1 MDLSEILHVCF
12 HLGGEFIRIGPNLQ
26 YVGGDEAM
34 SDIERDKLSLQEV
47 KGFLKDHIALKESMK
62 FYFLIPGQDLMS
74 GLIFLN
80 DDSKCMK
87 MAYYV
92 DVGAFAD
99 IYVEYHREEDSADS
113 SSGSDFEDEIV
124 CLSEYEPDV
133 VITAAEPAES
143 DTDVLITDQTG
154 VVREVMSNP
163 QKHRRSSAR
172 PQKHTVAAEHENVT
186 ELPNVSQAPLSQ
198 VLDPTQNTVAAAGHD
213 VASAE
218 HDVAAGHDVAAMQD
232 SASDSDSDFVYIP
245 HSDDSG
251 EDSEVVGLRR
261 HARKFKKRM
270 KDSKSWIG
278 TDAEG
283 SVPIEL
289 IANMEQQIAAEQD
302 DWKYDSSDEDYSYDE
317 DSDGEL
323 VKRKSKFIR
332 YNIDDYIL

>member
-1 MDLSEILHVCF
+1 MDPSEILHVCF
-12 HLGGEFIRIGPNLQ
+12 HLGGEFVRIGPNLQ

-47 KGFLKDHIALKESMK
+47 KGLLKDHIALKESMK
-62 FYFLIPGQDLMS
+62 FYFLIPGQDLVN

-87 MAYYV
+87 MADYV

-99 IYVEYHREEDSADS
+99 VYVEYHGEEDSADS

-143 DTDVLITDQTG
+143 DTDVLITDQTC
-154 VVREVMSNP
+154 VVREVMSRP

-172 PQKHTVAAEHENVT
+172 PQKHTVAAGHENMT

-213 VASAE
+213 VA
-218 HDVAAGHDVAAMQD
+218 AMQH
-232 SASDSDSDFVYIP
+232 SASDSHSDFVYIP
-245 HSDDSG
+245 HNDDSG
-251 EDSEVVGLRR
+251 EDSEVVELRR
-261 HARKFKKRM
+261 HARKFKKRR

-283 SVPIEL
+283 PVPIEL

-302 DWKYDSSDEDYSYDE
+302 DWNLHDMIVHPK
-317 DSDGEL
+317 
-323 VKRKSKFIR
+323 IT
-332 YNIDDYIL
+332 